1 MSKSP
6 DAFRTISEVAEW
18 LGVQAH
24 VLRFWESK
32 FTQVKPVKRAGGRR
46 YYRPADM
53 LLLGGIRKLLHD
65 DGMSIKEVQAI
76 LRDLGITHVS
86 EMSHSLDTASPGEPD
101 GTGSGGGFAQS
112 NAATESAAAHPG
124 AGATPGPSVEGAPEI
139 TSESAGEEED
149 SPRPASHLPFFEQEQ
164 FDPFAEV
171 ADESQAGA
179 VPSASQAESI
189 PETIS
194 ELDQDEAP
202 LVQAEADDALS
213 EAPNAEPD
221 TSADQPIASDLSE
234 ELPPP
239 QDDLRG
245 EEGLPF
251 DEVQPVSTEPEPAQI
266 MMDLGGHDAPA
277 PECEADPVIEET
289 AAPEATA
296 EPAPFTGESDS
307 AADDTGSEVQSA
319 PNADA
324 EALAPTDDQAEPAF
338 DVSFA
343 PDETEP
349 PTAPIDPTVPLTSHL
364 DAPTPLGES
373 EPAELDDAHA
383 DLMAE
388 EAPTEAMATE
398 HDEPEP
404 ASEQAPVEA
413 IRSEELSEQMDEELA
428 ESDADTALQ
437 DAMDADAPRE
447 GFAPPGL
454 PDNAEQ
460 DAATDAPEAGF
471 PPTGDLPMEE
481 SKPRIISVPD
491 ENLAAQV
498 SLRPGV
504 LALLSQ
510 TTELRPEV
518 RAEVAECAAELRQWL
533 EAH

>member
-112 NAATESAAAHPG
+112 NAATESAAAHPR
-124 AGATPGPSVEGAPEI
+124 AGATPGPSVEGDPEI
-139 TSESAGEEED
+139 AGESAGAEED

-179 VPSASQAESI
+179 QPSASQAESI

-194 ELDQDEAP
+194 ELDQDESP

-239 QDDLRG
+239 QDDLSG
-245 EEGLPF
+245 EESLPF

-289 AAPEATA
+289 AAPEAAA
-296 EPAPFTGESDS
+296 EPAPFTGEADS
-307 AADDTGSEVQSA
+307 TTDDTDSEVQSA
-319 PNADA
+319 PNPDA
-324 EALAPTDDQAEPAF
+324 EALVPTEDQAEPAF
-338 DVSFA
+338 EVGFA
-343 PDETEP
+343 PDETVP
-349 PTAPIDPTVPLTSHL
+349 PTAPIDPAVPLTSHL

-373 EPAELDDAHA
+373 EPAELGDAHA
-383 DLMAE
+383 DPMAE
-388 EAPTEAMATE
+388 EAPTEVMATE
-398 HDEPEP
+398 QDEPDP

-413 IRSEELSEQMDEELA
+413 ILPEEPSEQLDEELA

-454 PDNAEQ
+454 PDDAEQ